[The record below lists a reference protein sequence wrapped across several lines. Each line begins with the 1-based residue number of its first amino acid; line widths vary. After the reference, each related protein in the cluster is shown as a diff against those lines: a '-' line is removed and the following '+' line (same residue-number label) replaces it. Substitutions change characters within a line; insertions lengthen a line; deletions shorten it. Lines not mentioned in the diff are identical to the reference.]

1 MERKSSF
8 SLPYFLMGILF
19 ILVALI
25 SFRDPQSSLLAIVY
39 IFAVSAILKG
49 VFELFFRRKI
59 HEFTNQKSTLLIVL
73 GVFDLLVGIFFLFNI
88 SAGLI
93 ALPFVF
99 AIWFLVDSIVALL
112 TAGIYRLESTGYY
125 WFHIILNVIGVIL
138 GFMLLFNPVT
148 SALTLAFLVG
158 FYFMMAGIS
167 LIAYAF

>member
-1 MERKSSF
+1 MERRSNF
-8 SLPYFLMGILF
+8 SLPYFLMGIIF
-19 ILVALI
+19 ILVSLV

-39 IFAVSAILKG
+39 VFAISAILKG
-49 VFELFFRRKI
+49 IFELFFRRKI

-88 SAGLI
+88 SAGLV

-99 AIWFLVDSIVALL
+99 AVWFLVDSIVGLM
-112 TAGIYRLESTGYY
+112 TAGIYRIESTGYY
-125 WFHIILNVIGVIL
+125 WFHVVINVIGVIL
-138 GFMLLFNPVT
+138 GFMLLFNPLT

-167 LIAYAF
+167 LIAYSF